1 MLRHTHCFLV
11 NNFYAFTASS
21 SPCFFTF
28 LLKKRNM
35 HTFPFFILYLYS
47 GGCTKR
53 YKKRE
58 KFNSIMLNMRH
69 ETLYME
75 ANEARWMALERLTEN
90 GSMYRRQVQRI
101 CFMIYN
107 LQKLIKNFKLMLT
120 YFSFPYPD
128 TTSKIRQSDILRRQ
142 PHFSYGRVTENGYF
156 LFWLFFYKKLFF
168 N

>member
-1 MLRHTHCFLV
+1 MHLRLRALLV
-11 NNFYAFTASS
+11 F
-21 SPCFFTF
+21 FFTF
-28 LLKKRNM
+28 YSKKGICIRSL
-35 HTFPFFILYLYS
+35 FLLYLYS

-156 LFWLFFYKKLFF
+156 LFWLFFTKKNYFSTEKTKLKI

>member
-21 SPCFFTF
+21 SPCFFVFYFFTQ
-28 LLKKRNM
+28 KKEYAYV
-35 HTFPFFILYLYS
+35 PFFLLYLYS

-75 ANEARWMALERLTEN
+75 ANEARWMALEWLTEN
-90 GSMYRRQVQRI
+90 GWYVQTASAAH
-101 CFMIYN
+101 M
-107 LQKLIKNFKLMLT
+107 
-120 YFSFPYPD
+120 
-128 TTSKIRQSDILRRQ
+128 
-142 PHFSYGRVTENGYF
+142 
-156 LFWLFFYKKLFF
+156 FYDL
-168 N
+168 